1 MTARETNAPSARK
14 HRRRAALLLAAVLP
28 ICLSGAAQACEKY
41 GPVALT
47 GTLSSLRVSG
57 PPGYGKTPKTD
68 AVETIAILQMSP
80 PLCVDADPAD
90 PGAAAEA
97 NVGAVQLV
105 GPVRGDLTGT
115 NVTVTG
121 TLVHASGPDHR
132 TPVIVMMSR
141 MEQMLTPVETITQP

>member
-14 HRRRAALLLAAVLP
+14 HRRRAALLLAAILP

-68 AVETIAILQMSP
+68 AVETIAILQMSRDRAAVRP
-80 PLCVDADPAD
+80 PQSPVTMRSTSCFT
-90 PGAAAEA
+90 
-97 NVGAVQLV
+97 VGTK
-105 GPVRGDLTGT
+105 PF
-115 NVTVTG
+115 
-121 TLVHASGPDHR
+121 
-132 TPVIVMMSR
+132 
-141 MEQMLTPVETITQP
+141 E